1 MSVER
6 VVAGIVRRKFDQ
18 SASSN
23 SRALPIDDVGL
34 VTVSVKRAER

>member
-18 SASSN
+18 STSSN